1 MCRTRMQIDLIDALR
16 RVLAVHELQITPLVE
31 PFDQL
36 HRFDY
41 GLRDA
46 LDPQFDWKLMGRTLL
61 ESTPERALLLM
72 EGTFGMRYFIF
83 RMPDEQEK
91 PIS

>member
-46 LDPQFDWKLMGRTLL
+46 LDPQFDWKLMGRTPAG
-61 ESTPERALLLM
+61 EYAGTGALADGRHLWDAVFHFPYA
-72 EGTFGMRYFIF
+72 G
-83 RMPDEQEK
+83 
-91 PIS
+91 

>member
-41 GLRDA
+41 GPA
-46 LDPQFDWKLMGRTLL
+46 GC
-61 ESTPERALLLM
+61 
-72 EGTFGMRYFIF
+72 FG
-83 RMPDEQEK
+83 P
-91 PIS
+91 PI

>member
-46 LDPQFDWKLMGRTLL
+46 LDPNLTGSSWAAPCWRVRRNGR
-61 ESTPERALLLM
+61 SC
-72 EGTFGMRYFIF
+72 
-83 RMPDEQEK
+83 
-91 PIS
+91 